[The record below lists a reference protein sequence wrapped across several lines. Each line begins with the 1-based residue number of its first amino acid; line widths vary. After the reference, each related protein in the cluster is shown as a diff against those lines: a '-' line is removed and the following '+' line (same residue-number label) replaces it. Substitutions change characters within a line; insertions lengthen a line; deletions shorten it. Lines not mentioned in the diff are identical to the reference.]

1 MTNDFGFSTK
11 HEMKP
16 IAGTIRKLFFAT
28 RTVKGEGGKL
38 RFRIQPGALA
48 SPRYQARP
56 RQTLRCPSRA
66 AGMHQRRRQESRANE
81 GQADVT
87 SPSRPAP
94 HALAALAALVASLG
108 TPLAAQEAD
117 GVEPEYRTFVPSEIA
132 NEERIDYSIWT
143 EAMKNLV
150 VSMGPSL
157 REGAGRPDPSFG
169 TRRQYG
175 HVSRYRLEGNRVMFS
190 FLDDK
195 VIESFTEYR
204 RDLEAT
210 ADKVDIQ
217 KLSRNEQLAYWIN
230 LHNVAVI
237 ERIAKDWP
245 VRQPREM
252 KVDGVPLDEAKIVTV
267 EGVALSPRDI
277 REKIVYPNWS
287 DPKVIYGFWRG
298 EIGGPSIQREAFN
311 AENVARLLEKGASEF
326 VNSLRGTEKA
336 GDTLE
341 VSELYEEAAPFY
353 FPDFGKDLRAHL
365 REYAQPE
372 VIAILDETSDTRA
385 SIREWDIADLA
396 GGVREPTYQNITSNG
411 VAVTTRIPQ
420 SMARL
425 LAQREQKFQKI
436 IREGR
441 TGTVTFSNL
450 KLPGEEGEETDG
462 EVK

>member
-1 MTNDFGFSTK
+1 MTR
-11 HEMKP
+11 H
-16 IAGTIRKLFFAT
+16 
-28 RTVKGEGGKL
+28 
-38 RFRIQPGALA
+38 
-48 SPRYQARP
+48 
-56 RQTLRCPSRA
+56 
-66 AGMHQRRRQESRANE
+66 
-81 GQADVT
+81 
-87 SPSRPAP
+87 SRPAP
-94 HALAALAALVASLG
+94 RALTALAALAAAALG
-108 TPLAAQEAD
+108 APLAAEEPLA
-117 GVEPEYRTFVPSEIA
+117 VEPQYRTFVPKENP
-132 NEERIDYSIWT
+132 NEDGIDYSIWT

-169 TRRQYG
+169 SRRQYG
-175 HVSRYRLEGNRVMFS
+175 HVSRYRLEGSRVMFS

-195 VIESFTEYR
+195 VIDSFTEYR

-237 ERIAKDWP
+237 EQIAKQWP

-252 KVDGVPLDEAKIVTV
+252 EVDGVKLDEAKFITV

-277 REKIVYPNWS
+277 REKIVYPNWR

-326 VNSLRGTEKA
+326 VNSLRGTEKS

-341 VSELYEEAAPFY
+341 VSELYAEAAPFY
-353 FPDFGKDLRAHL
+353 FPDFESDLRAHL
-365 REYAQPE
+365 RKYAQPE
-372 VIAILDETSDTRA
+372 VIAILDSTSSTRA

-396 GGVREPTYQNITSNG
+396 GGVREPTYQNIQDASG
-411 VAVTTRIPQ
+411 QQVSFRVPQ

-441 TGTVTFSNL
+441 TGTITFSNL
-450 KLPGEEGEETDG
+450 SLPGEEAEEEDG

>member
-1 MTNDFGFSTK
+1 M
-11 HEMKP
+11 
-16 IAGTIRKLFFAT
+16 
-28 RTVKGEGGKL
+28 
-38 RFRIQPGALA
+38 
-48 SPRYQARP
+48 
-56 RQTLRCPSRA
+56 
-66 AGMHQRRRQESRANE
+66 
-81 GQADVT
+81 
-87 SPSRPAP
+87 
-94 HALAALAALVASLG
+94 AALAAAAFG
-108 TPLAAQEAD
+108 APLAAQEPLA
-117 GVEPEYRTFVPSEIA
+117 VEPQYRTFVPKENP
-132 NEERIDYSIWT
+132 NEDGIDYSIWT

-169 TRRQYG
+169 SRRQYG
-175 HVSRYRLEGNRVMFS
+175 HVSRYRLEGSRVMFS

-195 VIESFTEYR
+195 VIDSFTEYR

-210 ADKVDIQ
+210 ANKVDIQ

-230 LHNVAVI
+230 LHNVAVV
-237 ERIAKDWP
+237 EQIAKQWP

-252 KVDGVPLDEAKIVTV
+252 EVDGVKLDEAKFITV

-277 REKIVYPNWS
+277 REKIVYPNWR

-326 VNSLRGTEKA
+326 VNSLRGTEKS

-341 VSELYEEAAPFY
+341 VSELYKEAAPFY
-353 FPDFGKDLRAHL
+353 FPDFENDLRAHL
-365 REYAQPE
+365 RKYARPE
-372 VIAILDETSDTRA
+372 VIAILDDTTATRA

-396 GGVREPTYQNITSNG
+396 GGVREPTYQNIQNAQGQQVSF
-411 VAVTTRIPQ
+411 RIPQ

-441 TGTVTFSNL
+441 TGTITFSNL
-450 KLPGEEGEETDG
+450 SLPGEEGEEEDG